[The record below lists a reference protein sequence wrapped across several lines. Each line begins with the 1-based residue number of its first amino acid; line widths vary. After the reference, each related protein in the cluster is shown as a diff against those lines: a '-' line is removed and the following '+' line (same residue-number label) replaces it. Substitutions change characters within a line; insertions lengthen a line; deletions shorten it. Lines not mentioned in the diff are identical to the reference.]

1 MAQEKTEGTATELV
15 QVLLVEDNPGDVE
28 LAKRNLAKSAFNLN
42 INVVQDGE
50 EAIAFLRKEGDYAN
64 APPPDLILLDLKMP
78 KMGGYEVIDELK
90 ADPAL
95 HDVEI
100 MILTTS
106 YTEMSKLLQRG
117 FPTSRYGHKPIK
129 VDQFDQVVAEVKQVE
144 VPAKGK
150 PKRPWWWPFGT
161 R

>member
-1 MAQEKTEGTATELV
+1 MTQEKAEGTATELV
-15 QVLLVEDNPGDVE
+15 EVLLVEDNPGDVE
-28 LAKRNLAKSAFNLN
+28 LTKRNLTESKYNLS
-42 INVVQDGE
+42 INVVEDGE
-50 EAIAFLRKEGDYAN
+50 AAIAYLRKEGEYAD
-64 APPPDLILLDLKMP
+64 APRPDLILLDLKMP

-106 YTEMSKLLQRG
+106 YGEMGELLQRG
-117 FPTSRYGHKPIK
+117 FLPSRYGHKPID
-129 VDQFDQVVAEVKQVE
+129 VDQFDEVVRQVKFPVE
-144 VPAKGK
+144 DK
-150 PKRPWWWPFGT
+150 PQRRWWWPFGN

>member
-1 MAQEKTEGTATELV
+1 MTEEKVEGTATELV
-15 QVLLVEDNPGDVE
+15 EVLLVDDNPGDVE
-28 LAKRNLAKSAFNLN
+28 LTKRNLAESEFNLN
-42 INVVQDGE
+42 ISVVEDGE
-50 EAIAFLRKEGDYAN
+50 AAMAYLRREGEYAN
-64 APPPDLILLDLKMP
+64 APRPDVILLDLEMP
-78 KMGGYEVIDELK
+78 KMGGLEVIDELK

-100 MILTTS
+100 MVLTTS

-117 FPTSRYGHKPIK
+117 FPTSRYGHKPIN
-129 VDQFDQVVAEVKQVE
+129 VDQFDQVVAEVKKVE
-144 VPAKGK
+144 VPVKEK